1 MSTLFAQPPPAT
13 VSAPLTQLPPPYVDP
28 SSPYSSS
35 ASSSSIIIVVV
46 IIGSAVIVSAS
57 IYLILRFLSKRFRRT
72 FTAADDVVMLQD
84 ASSNRN
90 WNQQHC
96 RVAFN
101 GLLDSLPAF
110 TFQSVTGNLAGGD
123 CAVCLSKFEPHDE
136 LRLLPLCCHAFHTA
150 CIDTWIVSNQTCPL
164 CRSTVLPSGSDVLD
178 KILSGGN
185 RCSSNDSF
193 RIENGNGESFRIE
206 IGSISRR
213 GGGSEEVAV
222 EGGQRSYSV
231 GSFEYIV
238 DDTGYEV
245 SIAGCTTQRRGFPD
259 PTQNDKDSSVRT
271 PVPEPG
277 EEILA
282 AEVSGGRNWLR
293 EYVDRLASVSFSSR
307 AMSLRSS
314 GRFFSGS
321 SSRRGEAAVVPDDLE
336 ANRVGEEI
344 SELFRWLSGI

>member
-1 MSTLFAQPPPAT
+1 MSTSFTQPPPAT
-13 VSAPLTQLPPPYVDP
+13 VSALLPPPYVDP
-28 SSPYSSS
+28 SSPYSSP
-35 ASSSSIIIVVV
+35 ASSSSIIIVVI

-96 RVAFN
+96 HHVAFN
-101 GLLDSLPAF
+101 GLLDSLPVF

-178 KILSGGN
+178 KMLSGGN

-193 RIENGNGESFRIE
+193 RNENGNGESFRIE
-206 IGSISRR
+206 IGSISR
-213 GGGSEEVAV
+213 GGESEEAAA

-231 GSFEYIV
+231 GAFEYIV
-238 DDTGYEV
+238 DDNGYEV

-259 PTQNDKDSSVRT
+259 STQNDKDSSVRT
-271 PVPEPG
+271 PAPEPG

-293 EYVDRLASVSFSSR
+293 EYLDRLASVSFPSR
-307 AMSLRSS
+307 AVSFRSS

-321 SSRRGEAAVVPDDLE
+321 SSRRGEAAVVPEDLE

>member
-1 MSTLFAQPPPAT
+1 MSTSFAQPPPAT
-13 VSAPLTQLPPPYVDP
+13 LSALLTQLPPPYVDP

-35 ASSSSIIIVVV
+35 ASSSSIFIVVV

-90 WNQQHC
+90 LNQQQC

-101 GLLDSLPAF
+101 GLLDSSPVF

-136 LRLLPLCCHAFHTA
+136 LR
-150 CIDTWIVSNQTCPL
+150 
-164 CRSTVLPSGSDVLD
+164 STVLPSGSDVLD

-193 RIENGNGESFRIE
+193 RNENGNGESFRIE

-245 SIAGCTTQRRGFPD
+245 SVAGCTTQRRGFPD

-271 PVPEPG
+271 PVLEPG

-314 GRFFSGS
+314 GDS
-321 SSRRGEAAVVPDDLE
+321 SPAAAAAAARLPSSQM
-336 ANRVGEEI
+336 I
-344 SELFRWLSGI
+344 